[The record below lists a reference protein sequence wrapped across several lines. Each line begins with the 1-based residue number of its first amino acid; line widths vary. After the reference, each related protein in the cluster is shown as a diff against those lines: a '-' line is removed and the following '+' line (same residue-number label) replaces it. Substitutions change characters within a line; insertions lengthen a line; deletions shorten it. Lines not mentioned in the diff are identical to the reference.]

1 MRLRYEALVD
11 ILIVNSCKKYNIVAL
26 NENGN
31 ENSKKT
37 NKQTQGLI
45 SRKINFAGAHF
56 FDYFA
61 LVSHDYNVKRVFV
74 PSFFSFSLP
83 LIFTV
88 VAASIPHL
96 FTAAIKFSCFSSSEI
111 RSILFIISRSSSFS
125 VIHVGVRIKI

>member
-11 ILIVNSCKKYNIVAL
+11 ILIVNSCKKYNSVAL

-56 FDYFA
+56 FVHYFA

-83 LIFTV
+83 LIFTL

-96 FTAAIKFSCFSSSEI
+96 LTAAIKFSCSSSSEI
-111 RSILFIISRSSSFS
+111 RSI
-125 VIHVGVRIKI
+125 

>member
-11 ILIVNSCKKYNIVAL
+11 ILIVNSCKKYNSVAL

-56 FDYFA
+56 FVHYFA

-74 PSFFSFSLP
+74 PSFFSFSL
-83 LIFTV
+83 L
-88 VAASIPHL
+88 L
-96 FTAAIKFSCFSSSEI
+96 RFSSSEI
-111 RSILFIISRSSSFS
+111 RSPLFIISRSSSFS